1 MSGRHPFSELTD
13 AFTPEQRQLAAKI
26 KAELLAE
33 MPIHQLRQAREL
45 TQQELARKL
54 DVKQPA
60 IAKLEHRTDAY
71 ISTLRSYIEA
81 VGGRLKIVAEFR
93 DGKVE
98 ITNFRGAGEMADD
111 PVDSAE
117 LEELHSAKP

>member
-1 MSGRHPFSELTD
+1 
-13 AFTPEQRQLAAKI
+13 
-26 KAELLAE
+26 

-45 TQQELARKL
+45 TQQDLARKL

-93 DGKVE
+93 DGEVE
-98 ITNFRGAGEMADD
+98 ITNFRGAGEMVGD
-111 PVDSAE
+111 PVDSE